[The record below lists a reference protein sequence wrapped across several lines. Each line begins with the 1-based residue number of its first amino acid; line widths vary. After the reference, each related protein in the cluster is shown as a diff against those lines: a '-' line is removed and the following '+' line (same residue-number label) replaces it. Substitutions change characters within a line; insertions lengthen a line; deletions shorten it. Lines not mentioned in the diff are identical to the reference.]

1 MGVLPI
7 NKEDKFFWVVIFP
20 KKQVRVS
27 VLFLRNL
34 EVGGLPK
41 EGFSQIWLHVIC

>member
-7 NKEDKFFWVVIFP
+7 NKEDNFVGVVVFP

-27 VLFLRNL
+27 VLFLGNL
-34 EVGGLPK
+34 EVGELPK